1 MAANMI
7 KYLRGVFLL
16 CCFIPLNSSGQDTG
30 PGLDYQATV
39 IDNPAVTG
47 SEGDGLIRL
56 SYLNFYPG
64 NNYDLH
70 SVRLSYDGYFHAL
83 HGGAGFYLSDN
94 YLGGI
99 VNYLK
104 GGFSYYYFF
113 QAGEKLF
120 ISAGLSASFYHRGYN
135 LGGAIL
141 PDQIDPLGGAILP
154 PGEYLASR
162 GKTVLDL
169 GTGFLFMAGRIYG
182 GIAVTHLAE
191 PDMGETDI
199 ANEKLRRK
207 LLLHIVADLG
217 LGKEQK
223 LKLFPAGKLELGNG
237 FLSAGTGASMESK
250 YLSVNSILL
259 YNSYRN
265 LDLQAG
271 FSINTGSLLVFYN
284 YRFNI
289 VSGNSM
295 LPFSILHHTG
305 IAFRLNN
312 VDKRKTVKTINFP
325 EL

>member
-1 MAANMI
+1 MI
-7 KYLRGVFLL
+7 KYHRGVILL
-16 CCFIPLNSSGQDTG
+16 CMIIPLNALGQEAG
-30 PGLDYQATV
+30 SGLDYQATM
-39 IDNPAVTG
+39 IGNPAVTG
-47 SEGDGLIRL
+47 SEGNGILRL

-70 SVRLSYDGYFHAL
+70 NVRLSYDGYFPAL

-99 VNYLK
+99 VNDLK
-104 GGFSYYYFF
+104 GGFSYSYFL
-113 QAGEKLF
+113 QAGKNLF

-135 LGGAIL
+135 TGGAIL
-141 PDQIDPLGGAILP
+141 PDMIDPLGGAFLP
-154 PGEYLASR
+154 SGESIASK

-169 GTGFLFMAGRIYG
+169 GTGFLFMTGKIYG
-182 GIAVTHLAE
+182 GFAVTHLAE
-191 PDMGETDI
+191 PDLSETDI
-199 ANEKLRRK
+199 ASEKLERK
-207 LLLHIVADLG
+207 LLLHVAADIG
-217 LGKEQK
+217 LGKEEK
-223 LKLFPAGKLELGNG
+223 LRIFPAGKLEFGNG
-237 FLSAGTGASMESK
+237 FLSAGAGASMGSK

-259 YNSYRN
+259 YDNFRN
-265 LDLQAG
+265 FDLQTG
-271 FSINTGSLLVFYN
+271 FSVNAGSLLVFYN

-325 EL
+325 KL